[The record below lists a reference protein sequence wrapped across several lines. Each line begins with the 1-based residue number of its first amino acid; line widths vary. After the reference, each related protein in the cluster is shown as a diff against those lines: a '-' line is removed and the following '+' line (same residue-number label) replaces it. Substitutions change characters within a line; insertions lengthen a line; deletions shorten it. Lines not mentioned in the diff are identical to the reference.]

1 LNSIKKNLLERF
13 HNVFLQKNGRLVL
26 FVTAIF
32 LTACSSLDM
41 ASKRPQVSCSPLGE
55 FAPGDWKSVEA
66 AFAKSPE
73 ISLGQSW
80 RKQQDRFRPALVRT
94 GWRDDMLWVYAEIE
108 DVDVFNAETR
118 FNEPF
123 FMKGDAFEIFLRP
136 VGQAA
141 YFEFHVGPS
150 NQLFQLRIPSAKA
163 FAKQSE
169 GESESWKIRNSVVK
183 SWSAVDQKHQL
194 WRVLVAIPFQA
205 VVEKGGSRSQWL
217 FSFARYDYTRDENGP
232 ILSSS
237 SPHAKLGFH
246 RQQEWGRIRFDK

>member
-55 FAPGDWKSVEA
+55 FAPGDWQSVEA

-73 ISLGQSW
+73 ISLAQSW

-94 GWRDDMLWVYAEIE
+94 GWRDDTLWAYAEIE
-108 DVDVFNAETR
+108 DLDIFNPETR

-123 FMKGDAFEIFLRP
+123 FMQGDAFEIFLRP
-136 VGQAA
+136 VGQPA
-141 YFEFHVGPS
+141 YFEFHVGPT
-150 NQLFQLRIPSAKA
+150 NQLLQMRIPSAKA
-163 FAKQSE
+163 FAKQTE
-169 GESESWKIRNSVVK
+169 GESESWKIRNPVVK
-183 SWSAVDQKHQL
+183 SWSSVDRKRQL

-217 FSFARYDYTRDENGP
+217 FSFARYDYTSDENGP
-232 ILSSS
+232 IISSS